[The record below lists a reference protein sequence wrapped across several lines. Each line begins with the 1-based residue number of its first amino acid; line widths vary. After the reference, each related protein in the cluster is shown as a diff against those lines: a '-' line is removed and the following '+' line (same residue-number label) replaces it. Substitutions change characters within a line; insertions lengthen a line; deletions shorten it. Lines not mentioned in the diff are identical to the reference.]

1 MAKKLR
7 DSHPPR
13 GLLRLGARS
22 PLLLYR
28 AHLGWLLGDRFLMLT
43 HTGRKSGLQ
52 RQVVLEVVRHEKEN
66 GIYIVASGW
75 GEKSDWF
82 RNVMKNPLV
91 SIQSGTHPT
100 KARAVRLSKKEAE
113 LELRDYYRRHPAA
126 FRNLAKLMLGDGSS
140 GTGAD
145 IPRLAQDIPL
155 VAFIPLAK
163 EAPKA
168 GDYSS

>member
-13 GLLRLGARS
+13 GLLRLGFRS

-28 AHLGWLLGDRFLMLT
+28 AHLGWLLGDRFLMLS
-43 HTGRKSGLQ
+43 HTGRKSGRQ

-82 RNVMKNPLV
+82 RNVTKNPFVL
-91 SIQSGTHPT
+91 IQSGTHQT
-100 KARAVRLSKKEAE
+100 KARAVRLSEKEAE
-113 LELRDYYRRHPAA
+113 LELRDYGRRHPAA
-126 FRNLAKLMLGDGSS
+126 FRNLAKLMLGNGSS
-140 GTGAD
+140 GTDED
-145 IPRLAQDIPL
+145 IHRLVQDVPL
-155 VAFIPLAK
+155 VAFIPDSK
-163 EAPKA
+163 EPAQA
-168 GDYSS
+168 GYTSS